1 MAPRPPPPDSNLIE
15 RREILD
21 QAGIAR
27 ALRRMAYEM
36 IERNHQPDQ
45 RPLYLVGIRTGGAYL
60 AQRLV
65 ALIGDPSESQVG
77 PAPLLGAVDISLYR
91 DDVFHGLPK
100 PEIGP
105 TDLPESIDGRT
116 IILVD
121 DVLYTGR
128 TVRAAMDVLADYG
141 RPRAVQL
148 AALIDR
154 GRREL
159 PIQPD
164 YVGAEVQTTASESV
178 RVMLKERGEP
188 DRVVLRERRA

>member
-1 MAPRPPPPDSNLIE
+1 MPRIPPPDSNLVE

-36 IERNHQPDQ
+36 IERNADAQ
-45 RPLYLVGIRTGGAYL
+45 RPLYLVGVRTGGAYL

-65 ALIGDPSESQVG
+65 ALMSDPDASHG
-77 PAPLLGAVDISLYR
+77 TPPPLLGAVDITLYR

-105 TDLPESIDGRT
+105 TDLPSGIDGQS

-141 RPRAVQL
+141 RPRSVQL
-148 AALIDR
+148 AALVDR

-164 YVGAEVQTTASESV
+164 YVGIEVQTTASESV

-188 DRVVLRERRA
+188 DRVVLRERRP